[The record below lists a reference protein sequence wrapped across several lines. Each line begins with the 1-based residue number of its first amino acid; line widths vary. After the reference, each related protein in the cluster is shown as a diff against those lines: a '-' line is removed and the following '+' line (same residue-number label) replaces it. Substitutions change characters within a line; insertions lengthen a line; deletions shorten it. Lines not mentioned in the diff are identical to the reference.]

1 MLAHQVVVSGPIRQ
15 VEKDLEKEKKKGKEN
30 LKEKDLE
37 TRLKKERPWW

>member
-15 VEKDLEKEKKKGKEN
+15 VEKDLEKAKEKGEEN

-37 TRLKKERPWW
+37 TGLKKERP